1 MFIKDIFLKKET
13 TLSFE
18 IFPPKDNEI
27 LFNIIGE
34 LKKFYPDFISVTYGA
49 GGSSKDR
56 TVEVASI
63 IKNKYSIEVLSHL
76 TCITSTKEEIEEVVE
91 NLKENKIENILA
103 MRGDIPENFTIGK
116 EHLYKYG
123 KDLIYKLKND
133 TNLCIGAAAYPEGH
147 NECKDLDMSV
157 RYLKEKIDMGADF
170 LITQLFFDNGN
181 FFKFKEKLYKYNIK
195 VPVAVG
201 IMPAVNKILIEKI
214 QKLSGVII
222 PDKVKGFMNKY
233 ENNEED
239 LKKAGIEYAS
249 CQIEELLKNKVEGVH
264 FYTMNKPDIIKSI
277 LDNVSFKYY
286 CN

>member
-1 MFIKDIFLKKET
+1 MFIKDAFLERET

-18 IFPPKDNEI
+18 IFPPKNNEI

-34 LKKFYPDFISVTYGA
+34 LKKFDPDFISVTYGA

-63 IKNKYSIEVLSHL
+63 IKNKYSIEVLAHL

-116 EHLYKYG
+116 EHLYRYG
-123 KDLIYKLKND
+123 KDLIHKLKND

-157 RYLKEKIDMGADF
+157 RYLKEKIDTGADF
-170 LITQLFFDNGN
+170 LITQLFFDNN
-181 FFKFKEKLYKYNIK
+181 NLFKFKEKMYKYNIK

-201 IMPAVNKILIEKI
+201 IMPAVNKTLIEKI

-222 PDKVKGFMNKY
+222 PDKVKNFMNKY
-233 ENNEED
+233 ENNEDD

-249 CQIEELLKNKVEGVH
+249 YQIEELLKSKVEGIH
-264 FYTMNKPDIIKSI
+264 LYTMNKPDIIKAI
-277 LDNVSFKYY
+277 LGNVSFK
-286 CN
+286 